1 MGDLRDKVVLVTGAA
16 SGLGHAIATQAVAAG
31 AQVVMLDRQAERLQQ
46 AKAQLADGAQ
56 RALALEADLLDRG
69 RLKEVLSEVE
79 ARFGGLDVLIN
90 NAGTDVTAS
99 MASLSIEDWDRVIA
113 TNLSAP
119 FALSKLALPLLIEKR
134 GQIVNIASTAALRAW
149 PNASAYHASK
159 WGVRGLSHALH
170 AELREVGVRVMCVVA
185 GGMRTPFLLDRF
197 EGLDLTRLQDPA
209 DVAGVIIMALTTP
222 RGSAIPELMVLPE
235 LESSWP

>member
-1 MGDLRDKVVLVTGAA
+1 MVLQDKVVLVTGAA
-16 SGLGHAIATQAVAAG
+16 SGLGAAIATQALSAG
-31 AQVVMLDRQAERLQQ
+31 ALVAMLDRQAAKLRDVALSLPDARERVLS
-46 AKAQLADGAQ
+46 
-56 RALALEADLLDRG
+56 LEVDLLDRSAMQAC
-69 RLKEVLSEVE
+69 VAQV
-79 ARFGGLDVLIN
+79 ADHFGGLDVLVN

-99 MASLSIEDWDRVIA
+99 MQSLDLDDWDRVIA

-119 FALSKLALPLLIEKR
+119 FALSKLALPLLVERR

-197 EGLDLTRLQDPA
+197 DGLDLDRLQDPM
-209 DVAGVIIMALTTP
+209 DVAQVIVMALGTP
-222 RGSAIPELMVLPE
+222 RGSAIPELLVLPE
-235 LESSWP
+235 RESSWP

>member
-1 MGDLRDKVVLVTGAA
+1 MVDLTDKVVLVTGAA
-16 SGLGHAIATQAVAAG
+16 SGLGEAIATKALACG
-31 AQVVMLDRQAERLQQ
+31 ANVVVLDRQSERLEQ
-46 AKAQLADGAQ
+46 ACERLTGSPQ
-56 RALALEADLLDRG
+56 RVLALHGDLLDREW
-69 RLKEVLSEVE
+69 LKQALSQVK
-79 ARFGGLDVLIN
+79 ARFGRLDVLVN

-99 MASLSIEDWDRVIA
+99 MQLLSLEDWDRVIA

-119 FALSKLALPLLIEKR
+119 FALSKLALPLLIETR

-149 PNASAYHASK
+149 PNACAYHASK

-170 AELREVGVRVMCVVA
+170 AELRDVGVRVMCVVA

-197 EGLDLTRLQDPA
+197 EGLDLTRLQEPA
-209 DVAGVIIMALTTP
+209 NVAKVIVMALDTP

-235 LESSWP
+235 LETSWP

>member
-1 MGDLRDKVVLVTGAA
+1 MVDLQDKVVLVTGAA
-16 SGLGHAIATQAVAAG
+16 SGLGEAIASHALASG
-31 AQVVMLDRQAERLQQ
+31 AQVAMLDRQADGLVRATERMGEGRHRILP
-46 AKAQLADGAQ
+46 LVV
-56 RALALEADLLDRG
+56 DLLDRAQ
-69 RLKEVLSEVE
+69 LKQALTEVV
-79 ARFGGLDVLIN
+79 ARFGGLDVLVN

-99 MASLSIEDWDRVIA
+99 MQSLSLEDWDRVIA

-119 FALSKLALPLLIEKR
+119 FALSKLALPLLTERR

-170 AELREVGVRVMCVVA
+170 AELRDVGVRVMCVVA

-197 EGLDLTRLQDPA
+197 EGLDLARLQDPA
-209 DVAGVIIMALTTP
+209 NVARVIVMALGTP

>member
-1 MGDLRDKVVLVTGAA
+1 MLDLRDKVILVTGAA
-16 SGLGHAIATQAVAAG
+16 SGLGQAIATQAVSAG
-31 AQVVMLDRQAERLQQ
+31 ARVALLDRQGE
-46 AKAQLADGAQ
+46 QLKEVANRIPNAAQ
-56 RALALEADLLDRG
+56 RILTLQADLLDRP
-69 RLKEVLSEVE
+69 LLEQSLAEVVS
-79 ARFGGLDVLIN
+79 RFGGLDVLVN

-99 MASLSIEDWDRVIA
+99 MQSLSIEDWDRVIA

-119 FALSKLALPLLIEKR
+119 FVLSKLALPSLIERR

-170 AELREVGVRVMCVVA
+170 AELRDVGVRVMCVVA
-185 GGMRTPFLLDRF
+185 GGMKTPFLLDRF
-197 EGLDLTRLQDPA
+197 EGLDLNRLQDPT
-209 DVAGVIIMALTTP
+209 DVASVILMALTTP
-222 RGSAIPELMVLPE
+222 RGCAIPELMVLPE

>member
-1 MGDLRDKVVLVTGAA
+1 MVDLTDKVVLVTGAA
-16 SGLGHAIATQAVAAG
+16 SGLGEAIATQALACG
-31 AQVVMLDRQAERLQQ
+31 ANVVLLDRQSERLEQ
-46 AKAQLADGAQ
+46 ACGRLPDTPQ
-56 RALALEADLLDRG
+56 RMLALEGDLLDREW
-69 RLKEVLSEVE
+69 LKQALSQVK
-79 ARFGGLDVLIN
+79 ARFGRLDVLVN

-99 MASLSIEDWDRVIA
+99 MQLLSLEDWDRVIA

-119 FALSKLALPLLIEKR
+119 FALSKLALPLLIETR

-149 PNASAYHASK
+149 PNACAYHASK

-170 AELREVGVRVMCVVA
+170 AELRDLGVRVMCVVA

-197 EGLDLTRLQDPA
+197 EGLDLTRLQEPA
-209 DVAGVIIMALTTP
+209 NVAKVIVMALDTP

-235 LESSWP
+235 LETSWP

>member
-1 MGDLRDKVVLVTGAA
+1 MADLQDKVVLVTGAA
-16 SGLGHAIATQAVAAG
+16 SGLGEAIASQALAAG
-31 AQVVMLDRQAERLQQ
+31 AQVAMLDRQADRLVQAGERLG
-46 AKAQLADGAQ
+46 DGRQ
-56 RALALEADLLDRG
+56 RVLPLVVDLLDRAQ
-69 RLKEVLSEVE
+69 LKEALSEVV
-79 ARFGGLDVLIN
+79 ARFSGLDVLVN

-99 MASLSIEDWDRVIA
+99 MQSLSIEDWDRVIA

-119 FALSKLALPLLIEKR
+119 FALSKLALPLLVERR

-170 AELREVGVRVMCVVA
+170 AELRDVGVRVMCVVA

-197 EGLDLTRLQDPA
+197 EGLDLARLQDPA
-209 DVAGVIIMALTTP
+209 NVAKVVVMALGTP

>member
-1 MGDLRDKVVLVTGAA
+1 MVDLQDKVILVTGAA
-16 SGLGHAIATQAVAAG
+16 SGLGEAIAAEAVGAG
-31 AQVVMLDRQAERLQQ
+31 ARVVMLDRQAQRLEQARERLPNDPERV
-46 AKAQLADGAQ
+46 LT
-56 RALALEADLLDRG
+56 LEADLLDRA
-69 RLKEVLSEVE
+69 RLKDVLSEVE
-79 ARFGGLDVLIN
+79 ARFGGLDVLVN

-99 MASLSIEDWDRVIA
+99 IQELSLEDWDRVIA
-113 TNLSAP
+113 TNLGAP
-119 FALSKLALPLLIEKR
+119 FALSKLALPQLMARR
-134 GQIVNIASTAALRAW
+134 GQIVNIASTASLRAW

-170 AELREVGVRVMCVVA
+170 AELRQVGVRVMCVVA

-197 EGLDLTRLQDPA
+197 DGLDLARLQDPA
-209 DVAGVIIMALTTP
+209 DVARVIVMALGTP